1 MTVEPILIE
10 FSDQIETD
18 RLILRAPRPG
28 DGNALHQ
35 TVQESQEYLKDWM
48 EWAVDIPDEV
58 GYEKLVREN
67 HLAFIGRT
75 NLMMLIISKEN
86 GKLIGATGYHNLNW
100 KVPSFEIGYWIH
112 PNYAGRGYVTE
123 AVNALTDF
131 AFSQFDAERVEI
143 LCDADNKASAA
154 VAQKAGYHLDGVL
167 HKHRRHH
174 LTNHLSSTMIFSKVK
189 PS

>member
-10 FSDQIETD
+10 FSDRIETE
-18 RLILRAPRPG
+18 RLILRAPCPG
-28 DGNALHQ
+28 DGVARRQ
-35 TVQESQEYLKDWM
+35 AVQDSHAHLKAWM
-48 EWAVDIPDEV
+48 PWAVDIPDAA

-67 HLAFIGRT
+67 HLAFNGRT

-100 KVPSFEIGYWIH
+100 TVPSFEIGYWIH
-112 PNYAGRGYVTE
+112 TNYAGRGYVTE

-131 AFSQFDAERVEI
+131 AFTQFGAERVEI
-143 LCDADNKASAA
+143 LCDANNKASAA
-154 VAQKAGYHLDGVL
+154 VAERAGYSLDGVL

-174 LTNHLSSTMIFSKVK
+174 LTNDLSSTMIFSKVK
-189 PS
+189 TD